1 MKKIGMFS
9 LAFSLAGCFLG
20 TGFISGQEQWQY
32 FGVFGTDGFFGLIL
46 ALLLIGVFS
55 VVTMLYAHESGERE
69 FDALV
74 ISRPIPWLRNAVGA
88 ITVFFMFTTYVV
100 MTAGAGDLLEQSFG
114 IPSYVGRAIIC
125 ILIMVVSFLGIS
137 GMLGV
142 LSVFVP
148 ILIVFV
154 FVIFFVSSPTV
165 SAEQINA
172 NRAEVANPLL
182 SSWWLSALNSSTYN
196 VGSSLGVIVAIG
208 TQVKNK
214 KSAALGTALCAVA
227 LLIFSAFLL
236 IMMHS
241 YPASAE
247 TELPM
252 VAYAASL
259 APWVGTLFSIF
270 LFIGMFSASL
280 AISVAVCFYMQSKLL
295 KMPRAVG
302 VYALPA
308 LLAAIAF
315 LCGGIGFSRLVSVVY
330 PISGYVSVL
339 FIVLVF
345 VNYIGFKGKSRKGE
359 RI

>member
-1 MKKIGMFS
+1 MKKIGVFS
-9 LAFSLAGCFLG
+9 LAFALAGCFLG

-32 FGVFGTDGFFGLIL
+32 FGVFGTQGFFGLIL

-55 VVTMLYAHESGERE
+55 VVTMLYAHESGESE

-74 ISRPIPWLRNAVGA
+74 IARPVPWLRNAVGA

-114 IPSYVGRAIIC
+114 IPSYIGRAVIC

-137 GMLGV
+137 GMLRV

-148 ILIVFV
+148 ILIAFV
-154 FVIFFVSSPTV
+154 FVIFFVSSPSVTI
-165 SAEQINA
+165 EGINA
-172 NRAEVANPLL
+172 NRTEVANPLL
-182 SSWWLSALNSSTYN
+182 SSWWLSAFNSSTYN

-208 TQVKNK
+208 TQMKNK
-214 KSAALGTALCAVA
+214 KSAVVGTALCSVA
-227 LLIFSAFLL
+227 LLIFSVFLL

-241 YPASAE
+241 YPASTE

-252 VAYAASL
+252 VAYASSL
-259 APWVGTLFSIF
+259 SSWVGSLFSVL

-280 AISVAVCFYMQSKLL
+280 AISVAVCFYMQNKVK

-302 VYALPA
+302 VYALPTT
-308 LLAAIAF
+308 LAAIAF
-315 LCGGIGFSRLVSVVY
+315 LCGGVGFSQLVSVVY

-339 FIVLVF
+339 FIVLVI
-345 VNYIGFKGKSRKGE
+345 VNYIKFKHKSSKGE
-359 RI
+359 KI